1 MVGTRWRVGNVDV
14 ILATTTPAALAAKK
28 VMSTIPIVITAA
40 FDPVGAGLASSLA
53 KPGGNVTGL
62 GLLIPEISAKAL
74 ALFKE
79 AVPRASRIAVLWNP
93 ANPANASIWR
103 ELEPVARATGLV
115 LQSQQVREPK
125 DVDVAFVELA
135 QTRRRHPHRATNKI

>member
-1 MVGTRWRVGNVDV
+1 
-14 ILATTTPAALAAKK
+14 
-28 VMSTIPIVITAA
+28 
-40 FDPVGAGLASSLA
+40 SSLA

-74 ALFKE
+74 TLFKE
-79 AVPRASRIAVLWNP
+79 AVRHASRIAVLWHP
-93 ANPANASIWR
+93 ANPANAFIWT

-135 QTRRRHPHRATNKI
+135 QTRPEGLFVIFDGLLYLFLERIAEFTRHNQLSGRWLSSRSSSMSAV

>member
-1 MVGTRWRVGNVDV
+1 MDL

-28 VMSTIPIVITAA
+28 VTSTIPIVITAA

-62 GLLIPEISAKAL
+62 GLLVPEISAKAL

-79 AVPRASRIAVLWNP
+79 AVHEGSPHSGLMEPGQPRERVHLEGIRTRCTCDGVSTAIAAS
-93 ANPANASIWR
+93 
-103 ELEPVARATGLV
+103 ARAQG
-115 LQSQQVREPK
+115 R
-125 DVDVAFVELA
+125 
-135 QTRRRHPHRATNKI
+135 